1 MAIAVRIEASG
12 QVKELRQGDDESD
25 EAFRKRVDV
34 VIALLQEKPHATTA
48 RKPREP
54 AALGVIRAAIRSKR
68 R

>member
-34 VIALLQEKPHATTA
+34 VIALLQEGPRATTA